1 QRIVITTF
9 AILSCGAAFGL
20 GLFGVLLTA
29 KRINETAGKSHFSII
44 EVKTKLLNSMQ
55 FLGGPAIAVVAYLV
69 TGWLLV
75 SVVTGLVVSA
85 VPALKSK
92 QRLRRDERG
101 LADAIATWTE
111 QLRDTLAGAHG
122 LEQAIVA
129 TSLHAP
135 LAISSAVGRLSA
147 QIQYGKLS
155 DGLRRFADDVD
166 HPISDF
172 VSAAL
177 ITATEYQARDLAQLL
192 GHLAQCARDEGRMR
206 TRIWVGRARTRS
218 SVRII
223 SVVVISFVSGL
234 IVFNREYL
242 SVYSSFD
249 GQVILSGIFILFG
262 ISLIM
267 LDQFSRISAPQR
279 FIRRRESPR

>member
-1 QRIVITTF
+1 MITTF
-9 AILSCGAAFGL
+9 VSLCCGAAFGL
-20 GLFGVLLTA
+20 GLFGVLLNIKKA
-29 KRINETAGKSHFSII
+29 NESSSKKHISIL
-44 EVKTKLLNSMQ
+44 EVKTKFLNSLK
-55 FLGGPAIAVVAYLV
+55 FFGGPAVALV
-69 TGWLLV
+69 TYLLTTWLLV

-129 TSLHAP
+129 TSVHAP
-135 LAISSAVGRLSA
+135 LAISSAVSRLSA

-223 SVVVISFVSGL
+223 TFVVISFVCAL
-234 IVFNREYL
+234 VVFNREYL
-242 SVYSSFD
+242 NVYSSFE
-249 GQVILSGIFILFG
+249 GQIILSGILILFG
-262 ISLIM
+262 CSLIM
-267 LDQFSRISAPQR
+267 LDQFSRIAAPQR
-279 FIRRRESPR
+279 FIRRRETVR

>member
-1 QRIVITTF
+1 MIT
-9 AILSCGAAFGL
+9 
-20 GLFGVLLTA
+20 
-29 KRINETAGKSHFSII
+29 
-44 EVKTKLLNSMQ
+44 
-55 FLGGPAIAVVAYLV
+55 
-69 TGWLLV
+69 LLV
-75 SVVTGLVVSA
+75 ILLCGVVTGLGAFIIFLAIRGNQVKFRNKNSDLQVNFSRSINMLIAPAVGVLIFFITRWLLVAVVLSLVFVA

-129 TSLHAP
+129 TSNHAP
-135 LAISSAVGRLSA
+135 AAISSAVRRLSA

-166 HPISDF
+166 HPIADF

-177 ITATEYQARDLAQLL
+177 ITATKYQARDLAQLL
-192 GHLAQCARDEGRMR
+192 GHLAQCAREEGRMR

-223 SVVVISFVSGL
+223 SSVVTGFVAMLVI
-234 IVFNREYL
+234 FNRDYL
-242 SVYSSFD
+242 SVYSSLE
-249 GQVILSGIFILFG
+249 GQVMLSFIFIVFG
-262 ISLIM
+262 VALIM
-267 LDQFSRISAPQR
+267 LDQFSRISTPQR
-279 FIRRRESPR
+279 FIRRREVVAQ

>member
-1 QRIVITTF
+1 MISTF
-9 AILSCGAAFGL
+9 ALACCGAAFGL
-20 GLFGVLLTA
+20 GIFATY
-29 KRINETAGKSHFSII
+29 SIF
-44 EVKTKLLNSMQ
+44 KTTKLSNSKIRFSFAEIKVKFLELLNY
-55 FLGGPAIAVVAYLV
+55 LGGPVFAILV
-69 TGWLLV
+69 FLITNWLIV
-75 SVVTGLVVSA
+75 SVVLGLVVIA

-129 TSLHAP
+129 TSVHAP
-135 LAISSAVGRLSA
+135 LAISSAVSRLSA

-155 DGLRRFADDVD
+155 DGLRRFAEDVD

-172 VSAAL
+172 VAAAL

-192 GHLAQCARDEGRMR
+192 GHLAQCAREEGRMR

-223 SVVVISFVSGL
+223 SFVVVGFVCAL
-234 IVFNREYL
+234 VVFNRDYL
-242 SVYSSFD
+242 NVYSSFE
-249 GQVILSGIFILFG
+249 GQVILSGIFVLFG
-262 ISLIM
+262 CSLIM
-267 LDQFSRISAPQR
+267 LDQFSRIAAPQR
-279 FIRRRESPR
+279 FIRRREVNN

>member
-1 QRIVITTF
+1 MITTF
-9 AILSCGAAFGL
+9 VSLCCGAAFGL
-20 GLFGVLLTA
+20 GLFGVLLNIKKA
-29 KRINETAGKSHFSII
+29 NESSSKKRFSVL
-44 EVKTKLLNSMQ
+44 EVKTKFLNSLK
-55 FLGGPAIAVVAYLV
+55 FFGGPAVALVAYLL
-69 TGWLLV
+69 TAWLLV
-75 SVVTGLVVSA
+75 SVVTGLVVGA

-122 LEQAIVA
+122 LVHAIVA
-129 TSLHAP
+129 TSAHAP
-135 LAISSAVGRLSA
+135 LAISSAVSRLSA

-223 SVVVISFVSGL
+223 TFVVIGFVCAL
-234 IVFNREYL
+234 VVFNREYL
-242 SVYSSFD
+242 NVYSSFE
-249 GQVILSGIFILFG
+249 GQIILSGIFILFG
-262 ISLIM
+262 CSLIM
-267 LDQFSRISAPQR
+267 LDQFSRIAAPQR
-279 FIRRRESPR
+279 FIRRRETVR

>member
-1 QRIVITTF
+1 MITWLVLASSGAATGLGVF
-9 AILSCGAAFGL
+9 VLLLALRNSQVSSHLNKTELRQNIGRSINKFAGIAVAIL
-20 GLFGVLLTA
+20 VYLLT
-29 KRINETAGKSHFSII
+29 R
-44 EVKTKLLNSMQ
+44 
-55 FLGGPAIAVVAYLV
+55 
-69 TGWLLV
+69 WLLV
-75 SVVTGLVVSA
+75 AVVLGLVVTA

-129 TSLHAP
+129 TSEHAP
-135 LAISSAVGRLSA
+135 MAIASAVRRLSA

-166 HPISDF
+166 HPIADF

-177 ITATEYQARDLAQLL
+177 ITATKYQARDLAQLL
-192 GHLAQCARDEGRMR
+192 GHLAQCAREEGRMR

-218 SVRII
+218 SVRIV
-223 SVVVISFVSGL
+223 SFVVIGFVAAL
-234 IVFNREYL
+234 VVFNRDYL
-242 SVYSSFD
+242 SVYSSLE
-249 GQVILSGIFILFG
+249 GQVMLSCIFVLFG
-262 ISLIM
+262 IALIM
-267 LDQFSRISAPQR
+267 LDQFSRIATPQR
-279 FIRRRESPR
+279 FIRRRETASR

>member
-1 QRIVITTF
+1 MITTLAVLF
-9 AILSCGAAFGL
+9 CGASFGL
-20 GLFGVLLTA
+20 GLFGILFTINRTRNSA
-29 KRINETAGKSHFSII
+29 KNKKLSIF
-44 EVKTKLLNSMQ
+44 EVRSKFQSSFK
-55 FLGGPAIAVVAYLV
+55 FLGGPAAALVVFML
-69 TGWLLV
+69 TSWLLV
-75 SVVTGLVVSA
+75 SVVIGLVVSA

-101 LADAIATWTE
+101 LAEAIATWTE

-135 LAISSAVGRLSA
+135 VAISSAVSRLSA

-166 HPISDF
+166 HPICDF

-177 ITATEYQARDLAQLL
+177 ITANEYQARDLAQLL
-192 GHLAQCARDEGRMR
+192 SHLAQCARDEGRMR

-223 SVVVISFVSGL
+223 SFVVIGFISALV
-234 IVFNREYL
+234 VFNREYL
-242 SVYSSFD
+242 SVYSSFE
-249 GQVILSGIFILFG
+249 GQIILSGIFILFG
-262 ISLIM
+262 CALVM
-267 LDQFSRISAPQR
+267 LDQFSRIAAPQR
-279 FIRRRESPR
+279 FIRRREMAR

>member
-1 QRIVITTF
+1 MIT
-9 AILSCGAAFGL
+9 
-20 GLFGVLLTA
+20 
-29 KRINETAGKSHFSII
+29 
-44 EVKTKLLNSMQ
+44 
-55 FLGGPAIAVVAYLV
+55 
-69 TGWLLV
+69 LLV
-75 SVVTGLVVSA
+75 ILLCGVVTGLGAFIIFLAIRGNQVKFRNKNSDLQVNFSRSINVLVAPAVGVLIFFITRWLLVAVVLSLVFVA

-129 TSLHAP
+129 TSNHAP
-135 LAISSAVGRLSA
+135 AAISSAVRRLSA

-166 HPISDF
+166 HPIADF

-177 ITATEYQARDLAQLL
+177 ITATKYQARDLAQLL
-192 GHLAQCARDEGRMR
+192 GHLAQCAREEGRMR

-223 SVVVISFVSGL
+223 SSVVTGFVAMLVI
-234 IVFNREYL
+234 FNRDYL
-242 SVYSSFD
+242 SVYSSLE
-249 GQVILSGIFILFG
+249 GQVMLSFIFIVFG
-262 ISLIM
+262 VALIM
-267 LDQFSRISAPQR
+267 LDQFSRISTPQR
-279 FIRRRESPR
+279 FIRRREAVAQ

>member
-1 QRIVITTF
+1 MITTF

-29 KRINETAGKSHFSII
+29 KRINETAGKSHLSII
-44 EVKTKLLNSMQ
+44 EVKTKLLNWMQ

>member
-1 QRIVITTF
+1 MITFLVI
-9 AILSCGAAFGL
+9 LLCG
-20 GLFGVLLTA
+20 
-29 KRINETAGKSHFSII
+29 
-44 EVKTKLLNSMQ
+44 
-55 FLGGPAIAVVAYLV
+55 
-69 TGWLLV
+69 
-75 SVVTGLVVSA
+75 VVTGLGAFIIFLAIRGNQVKFRNKNSDLQVNFSRSINMLIAPAVGVLIFFITRWLLVAVVLSLVFVA

-129 TSLHAP
+129 TSNHAP
-135 LAISSAVGRLSA
+135 AAISSAVRRLSA

-166 HPISDF
+166 HPIADF

-177 ITATEYQARDLAQLL
+177 ITATKYQARDLAQLL
-192 GHLAQCARDEGRMR
+192 GHLAQCAREEGRMR

-223 SVVVISFVSGL
+223 SSVVTGFVAMLVI
-234 IVFNREYL
+234 FNRDYL
-242 SVYSSFD
+242 SVYSSLE
-249 GQVILSGIFILFG
+249 GQVMLSFIFIVFG
-262 ISLIM
+262 VALIM
-267 LDQFSRISAPQR
+267 LDQFSRISTPQR
-279 FIRRRESPR
+279 FIRRREVVAQ

>member
-1 QRIVITTF
+1 MITTF
-9 AILSCGAAFGL
+9 AVLFCGASFGL
-20 GLFGVLLTA
+20 GLFGILFIINRTRRSTKSNRLSIFEIKTKFRSSLKFFVGPATAFVVFLLT
-29 KRINETAGKSHFSII
+29 S
-44 EVKTKLLNSMQ
+44 
-55 FLGGPAIAVVAYLV
+55 
-69 TGWLLV
+69 WLLV
-75 SVVTGLVVSA
+75 SVVIGLVVSA
-85 VPALKSK
+85 VPAFKSK

-101 LADAIATWTE
+101 LAEAIATWTE

-135 LAISSAVGRLSA
+135 LAISSAVSRLSA

-166 HPISDF
+166 HPTCDF

-192 GHLAQCARDEGRMR
+192 SHLAQCARDEGRMR

-223 SVVVISFVSGL
+223 SFVVVGFVSAL
-234 IVFNREYL
+234 VVFNRDYL
-242 SVYSSFD
+242 SVYSSFE
-249 GQVILSGIFILFG
+249 GQIILSGIFILFG
-262 ISLIM
+262 CALVM
-267 LDQFSRISAPQR
+267 LDQFSRIAAPQR
-279 FIRRRESPR
+279 FIRRREIAR

>member
-1 QRIVITTF
+1 MITTF
-9 AILSCGAAFGL
+9 VSLCCGAAFGL
-20 GLFGVLLTA
+20 GLFGVLLNIKKA
-29 KRINETAGKSHFSII
+29 NESSSKKHVSIL
-44 EVKTKLLNSMQ
+44 EVKTKFLNSLK
-55 FLGGPAIAVVAYLV
+55 FFGGPAVALV
-69 TGWLLV
+69 TYLMTAWLLV

-122 LEQAIVA
+122 LEQAIVV
-129 TSLHAP
+129 TSVHAP
-135 LAISSAVGRLSA
+135 LAISSAVSRLSA

-223 SVVVISFVSGL
+223 TFVVIGFVCAL
-234 IVFNREYL
+234 VVFNREYL
-242 SVYSSFD
+242 NVYSSFE
-249 GQVILSGIFILFG
+249 GQIILSGIFILFG
-262 ISLIM
+262 CSLIM
-267 LDQFSRISAPQR
+267 LDQFSRIAAPQR
-279 FIRRRESPR
+279 FIRRRETVR

>member
-1 QRIVITTF
+1 MTTF
-9 AILSCGAAFGL
+9 MSLCCGTAFGL
-20 GLFGVLLTA
+20 GLFGVLLNIKNA
-29 KRINETAGKSHFSII
+29 NESSNKKHFSVFEI
-44 EVKTKLLNSMQ
+44 KTKFLNSLK
-55 FLGGPAIAVVAYLV
+55 FVGGPAVALVSYLL
-69 TGWLLV
+69 TTWLLV
-75 SVVTGLVVSA
+75 SVVIGLVVNA

-92 QRLRRDERG
+92 QRLHRDERG

-129 TSLHAP
+129 TSVHAP
-135 LAISSAVGRLSA
+135 LAISSAVSRLSA

-177 ITATEYQARDLAQLL
+177 ITASEYQARDLAQLL

-223 SVVVISFVSGL
+223 TFVVVGFVSAL
-234 IVFNREYL
+234 VVFNREYL
-242 SVYSSFD
+242 SVYSSFE
-249 GQVILSGIFILFG
+249 GQIILSGIFILFG
-262 ISLIM
+262 CSLIM
-267 LDQFSRISAPQR
+267 LDQFSRIAAPQR
-279 FIRRRESPR
+279 FIRRRESTR

>member
-1 QRIVITTF
+1 MITTF
-9 AILSCGAAFGL
+9 VSLCCGAAFGL
-20 GLFGVLLTA
+20 GLFGVLLNIKKA
-29 KRINETAGKSHFSII
+29 NESSSKKRFSVL
-44 EVKTKLLNSMQ
+44 EVKTKFLNSLK
-55 FLGGPAIAVVAYLV
+55 FFGGPAVALVAYLL
-69 TGWLLV
+69 TAWLLV

-129 TSLHAP
+129 TSAHAP
-135 LAISSAVGRLSA
+135 LAISSAVSRLSA

-223 SVVVISFVSGL
+223 TFVVIGFVCAL
-234 IVFNREYL
+234 VVFNREYL
-242 SVYSSFD
+242 NVYSSLE
-249 GQVILSGIFILFG
+249 GQIILSGIFILFG
-262 ISLIM
+262 CSLIM
-267 LDQFSRISAPQR
+267 LDQFSRIAAPQR
-279 FIRRRESPR
+279 FIRRRETVR

>member
-1 QRIVITTF
+1 VITTF

>member
-1 QRIVITTF
+1 MISTF
-9 AILSCGAAFGL
+9 ALACCGAAFGL
-20 GLFGVLLTA
+20 GIFATYSIFKTTKFSNSKNRFSFA
-29 KRINETAGKSHFSII
+29 KIKVKFLKS
-44 EVKTKLLNSMQ
+44 LNY
-55 FLGGPAIAVVAYLV
+55 LGGPVVAILV
-69 TGWLLV
+69 FLITNWLIV
-75 SVVTGLVVSA
+75 SVVLGLVVIA

-129 TSLHAP
+129 TSVHAP
-135 LAISSAVGRLSA
+135 LAISSAISRLSA

-155 DGLRRFADDVD
+155 DGLRRFAEDVD

-172 VSAAL
+172 VAAAL

-192 GHLAQCARDEGRMR
+192 GHLAQCAREEGRMR

-223 SVVVISFVSGL
+223 SFVVVGFVSAL
-234 IVFNREYL
+234 VVFNRDYL
-242 SVYSSFD
+242 NVYSSFE
-249 GQVILSGIFILFG
+249 GQVILSGIFVLFG
-262 ISLIM
+262 CSLIM
-267 LDQFSRISAPQR
+267 LDQFSRIAAPQR
-279 FIRRRESPR
+279 FIRRREVNN

>member
-1 QRIVITTF
+1 MITWLVLASSGAATGLGVF
-9 AILSCGAAFGL
+9 VLLLALSNSQVSSHLNKTELRQNIGRSINKFAGIAVAIL
-20 GLFGVLLTA
+20 VYLLT
-29 KRINETAGKSHFSII
+29 R
-44 EVKTKLLNSMQ
+44 
-55 FLGGPAIAVVAYLV
+55 
-69 TGWLLV
+69 WLLV
-75 SVVTGLVVSA
+75 AVVLGLVVTA

-129 TSLHAP
+129 TSEHAP
-135 LAISSAVGRLSA
+135 MAIASAVRRLSA

-166 HPISDF
+166 HPIADF

-177 ITATEYQARDLAQLL
+177 ITATKYQARDLAQLL
-192 GHLAQCARDEGRMR
+192 GHLAQCAREEGRMR

-218 SVRII
+218 SVRIV
-223 SVVVISFVSGL
+223 SFVVIGFVAAL
-234 IVFNREYL
+234 VVFNRDYL
-242 SVYSSFD
+242 SVYSSLE
-249 GQVILSGIFILFG
+249 GQVMLSCIFVLFG
-262 ISLIM
+262 IALIM
-267 LDQFSRISAPQR
+267 LDQFSRIATPQR
-279 FIRRRESPR
+279 FIRRRETASR

>member
-1 QRIVITTF
+1 MITTF

-242 SVYSSFD
+242 SIYSSFD
-249 GQVILSGIFILFG
+249 GQVILSGIFIFVR
-262 ISLIM
+262 
-267 LDQFSRISAPQR
+267 QFSDHA
-279 FIRRRESPR
+279 

>member
-1 QRIVITTF
+1 MIT
-9 AILSCGAAFGL
+9 
-20 GLFGVLLTA
+20 
-29 KRINETAGKSHFSII
+29 
-44 EVKTKLLNSMQ
+44 
-55 FLGGPAIAVVAYLV
+55 
-69 TGWLLV
+69 LLV
-75 SVVTGLVVSA
+75 ILLCGVVTGLGSFIIFLAIRGNQVKFRNKNPDLQVNFSRSINVLVAPAVGVLIFFITRWLLVAVVLSLVFVA

-129 TSLHAP
+129 TSNHAP
-135 LAISSAVGRLSA
+135 AAISSAVRRLSA

-166 HPISDF
+166 HPIADF

-177 ITATEYQARDLAQLL
+177 ITATKYQARDLAQLL
-192 GHLAQCARDEGRMR
+192 GHLAQCAREEGRMR

-223 SVVVISFVSGL
+223 SSVVTGFVAMLVI
-234 IVFNREYL
+234 FNRDYL
-242 SVYSSFD
+242 SVYSSLE
-249 GQVILSGIFILFG
+249 GQVMLSFIFIVFG
-262 ISLIM
+262 VALIM
-267 LDQFSRISAPQR
+267 LDQFSRISTPQR
-279 FIRRRESPR
+279 FIRRREAVAQ

>member
-1 QRIVITTF
+1 MITTF

-20 GLFGVLLTA
+20 GLFGVLLTV
-29 KRINETAGKSHFSII
+29 KRINETAGKSYFSII

-262 ISLIM
+262 SSLIM

>member
-1 QRIVITTF
+1 MIATF
-9 AILSCGAAFGL
+9 AVLFCGASFGL
-20 GLFGVLLTA
+20 GFFGILLTINRTRSSA
-29 KRINETAGKSHFSII
+29 KSKRLSVFEIKSR
-44 EVKTKLLNSMQ
+44 
-55 FLGGPAIAVVAYLV
+55 FLSSLRFFGGPATAFLV
-69 TGWLLV
+69 FLLTSWLLV
-75 SVVTGLVVSA
+75 SVVIGLVVGA
-85 VPALKSK
+85 VPALQSK

-101 LADAIATWTE
+101 LAEAIATWTE

-129 TSLHAP
+129 TSVHAP
-135 LAISSAVGRLSA
+135 LAISSAVSRLSA

-166 HPISDF
+166 HPTCDF

-192 GHLAQCARDEGRMR
+192 SHLAQCARDEGRMR

-223 SVVVISFVSGL
+223 SFVVVGFVGAL
-234 IVFNREYL
+234 LVFNRDYL
-242 SVYSSFD
+242 IVYSSFE
-249 GQVILSGIFILFG
+249 GQVILSGIFVLFG
-262 ISLIM
+262 CALVM
-267 LDQFSRISAPQR
+267 LDQFSRIAAPQR
-279 FIRRRESPR
+279 FIRRREIAR

>member
-1 QRIVITTF
+1 MYSIFKTTNF
-9 AILSCGAAFGL
+9 SNSKNRFSVA
-20 GLFGVLLTA
+20 
-29 KRINETAGKSHFSII
+29 ETKVKFLKS
-44 EVKTKLLNSMQ
+44 LNY
-55 FLGGPAIAVVAYLV
+55 LGGPVVAILV
-69 TGWLLV
+69 FLITNWLIV
-75 SVVTGLVVSA
+75 SVVLGLVVTA

-129 TSLHAP
+129 TSVHAP
-135 LAISSAVGRLSA
+135 LAISSAVSRLSA

-155 DGLRRFADDVD
+155 DGLRRFAEDVD

-172 VSAAL
+172 VAAAL

-192 GHLAQCARDEGRMR
+192 GHLAQCAREEGRMR

-223 SVVVISFVSGL
+223 SFVVVSFVSAL
-234 IVFNREYL
+234 VVFNRDYL
-242 SVYSSFD
+242 NVYSSFE
-249 GQVILSGIFILFG
+249 GQVILSGIFVLFG
-262 ISLIM
+262 CSLIM

-279 FIRRRESPR
+279 FIRRREVNN

>member
-1 QRIVITTF
+1 MILIF
-9 AILSCGAAFGL
+9 ALACCGAAFGL
-20 GLFGVLLTA
+20 GIFAMYSIFKTTRFSNSKNRFSFA
-29 KRINETAGKSHFSII
+29 ETKVKFLKS
-44 EVKTKLLNSMQ
+44 LNY
-55 FLGGPAIAVVAYLV
+55 LGGPVVTIVVFLI
-69 TGWLLV
+69 TNWLIV
-75 SVVTGLVVSA
+75 SVVLGLVVIA

-129 TSLHAP
+129 TSPHAP
-135 LAISSAVGRLSA
+135 LAISSAVSRLSA

-155 DGLRRFADDVD
+155 DGLRRFAEDVD

-172 VSAAL
+172 VAAAL

-192 GHLAQCARDEGRMR
+192 GHLAQCAREEGRMR

-223 SVVVISFVSGL
+223 SFVVVGFVSAL
-234 IVFNREYL
+234 VVFNREYL
-242 SVYSSFD
+242 NVYSSFE

-262 ISLIM
+262 CSLIM
-267 LDQFSRISAPQR
+267 LDQFSRIAAPQR
-279 FIRRRESPR
+279 FIRRREVNN

>member
-1 QRIVITTF
+1 MITWLVL
-9 AILSCGAAFGL
+9 ASSGAATGL
-20 GLFGVLLTA
+20 GIFVMILAVRNSQTSSHLNKTEHRQNIGRSINMIVGPVVAVLVYLLT
-29 KRINETAGKSHFSII
+29 R
-44 EVKTKLLNSMQ
+44 
-55 FLGGPAIAVVAYLV
+55 
-69 TGWLLV
+69 WLLV
-75 SVVTGLVVSA
+75 AVVLGLVFTA
-85 VPALKSK
+85 VPGLKSK

-129 TSLHAP
+129 TSEHAP
-135 LAISSAVGRLSA
+135 MAIASAVRRLSA

-166 HPISDF
+166 HPIADF

-177 ITATEYQARDLAQLL
+177 ITATKYQARDLAQLL
-192 GHLAQCARDEGRMR
+192 GHLAQCAREEGRMR

-223 SVVVISFVSGL
+223 SFVVIGFVAAL
-234 IVFNREYL
+234 VVFNRDYL
-242 SVYSSFD
+242 SVYSSLE
-249 GQVILSGIFILFG
+249 GQIMLSCIFVVFG
-262 ISLIM
+262 IALIM
-267 LDQFSRISAPQR
+267 LDQFSRIATPQR
-279 FIRRRESPR
+279 FIRRRETASR

>member
-1 QRIVITTF
+1 MITTF
-9 AILSCGAAFGL
+9 VSLCCGAAFGL
-20 GLFGVLLTA
+20 GLFGVLLNIKKA
-29 KRINETAGKSHFSII
+29 NESSSKKRFSVL
-44 EVKTKLLNSMQ
+44 EVKTKFLNSLK
-55 FLGGPAIAVVAYLV
+55 FFGGPAVALV
-69 TGWLLV
+69 TYLLTTWLLV

-129 TSLHAP
+129 TSVHAP
-135 LAISSAVGRLSA
+135 LAISSAVSRLSA

-223 SVVVISFVSGL
+223 TFVVIGFVCAL
-234 IVFNREYL
+234 VVFNREYL
-242 SVYSSFD
+242 NVYSSFE
-249 GQVILSGIFILFG
+249 GQIILSGIFILFG
-262 ISLIM
+262 CSLIM
-267 LDQFSRISAPQR
+267 LDQFSRIAAPQR
-279 FIRRRESPR
+279 FIRRRETVR

>member
-1 QRIVITTF
+1 MITTF
-9 AILSCGAAFGL
+9 VSLCCGAAFGL
-20 GLFGVLLTA
+20 GLFGVLLNIKKA
-29 KRINETAGKSHFSII
+29 NESSSKKHISIL
-44 EVKTKLLNSMQ
+44 EVKTKFLNSLK
-55 FLGGPAIAVVAYLV
+55 FFGGPAVALVVYLL
-69 TGWLLV
+69 TAWLLV

-129 TSLHAP
+129 TSVHAP
-135 LAISSAVGRLSA
+135 LAISSAVSRLSA

-223 SVVVISFVSGL
+223 TFVVISFVCAL
-234 IVFNREYL
+234 VVFNREYL
-242 SVYSSFD
+242 NVYSSFE
-249 GQVILSGIFILFG
+249 GQIILSGIFILFG
-262 ISLIM
+262 CSLIM
-267 LDQFSRISAPQR
+267 LDQFSRIAAPQR
-279 FIRRRESPR
+279 FIRRRETVR

>member
-1 QRIVITTF
+1 MITTF
-9 AILSCGAAFGL
+9 VSLCCGAAFGL
-20 GLFGVLLTA
+20 GLFGVLLNIKKA
-29 KRINETAGKSHFSII
+29 NESSSKKHISIL
-44 EVKTKLLNSMQ
+44 EVKTKFLNSLK
-55 FLGGPAIAVVAYLV
+55 FFGGPAVALV
-69 TGWLLV
+69 TYLLTTWLLV

-92 QRLRRDERG
+92 QRVRRDERG

-129 TSLHAP
+129 TSVHAP
-135 LAISSAVGRLSA
+135 LAISSAVSRLSA

-223 SVVVISFVSGL
+223 TFVVISFVCAL
-234 IVFNREYL
+234 VVFNREYL
-242 SVYSSFD
+242 NVYSSFE
-249 GQVILSGIFILFG
+249 GQIILSGILILFG
-262 ISLIM
+262 CSLIM
-267 LDQFSRISAPQR
+267 LDQFSRIAAPQR
-279 FIRRRESPR
+279 FIRRRETVR

>member
-1 QRIVITTF
+1 MISTF
-9 AILSCGAAFGL
+9 ALACCGAAFGL
-20 GLFGVLLTA
+20 GIFATYSILKTTKFSNSKIRFSFAEIKVEFL
-29 KRINETAGKSHFSII
+29 KS
-44 EVKTKLLNSMQ
+44 LNY
-55 FLGGPAIAVVAYLV
+55 LGGPVVAILV
-69 TGWLLV
+69 FLITNWLIV
-75 SVVTGLVVSA
+75 SVVLGLVVIA

-129 TSLHAP
+129 TSVHAP
-135 LAISSAVGRLSA
+135 LAISSAVSRLSA

-155 DGLRRFADDVD
+155 DGLRRFAEDVD

-172 VSAAL
+172 VAAAL

-192 GHLAQCARDEGRMR
+192 GHLAQCAREEGRMR

-223 SVVVISFVSGL
+223 SFVVVSFVSAL
-234 IVFNREYL
+234 VVFNRDYL
-242 SVYSSFD
+242 NVYSSFE
-249 GQVILSGIFILFG
+249 GQVILSGIFVLFG
-262 ISLIM
+262 CSLIM
-267 LDQFSRISAPQR
+267 LDQFSRIAAPQR
-279 FIRRRESPR
+279 FIRRREVNN

>member
-1 QRIVITTF
+1 MITTF
-9 AILSCGAAFGL
+9 VSLCCGAAFGL
-20 GLFGVLLTA
+20 GLFGVLLNIKKA
-29 KRINETAGKSHFSII
+29 NESSIKKHI
-44 EVKTKLLNSMQ
+44 SILEVKTKFLNSLK
-55 FLGGPAIAVVAYLV
+55 FFGGPAVALVVYLL
-69 TGWLLV
+69 TAWLLV

-129 TSLHAP
+129 TSVHAP
-135 LAISSAVGRLSA
+135 LAISSAVSRLSA

-223 SVVVISFVSGL
+223 TFVVISFVCAL
-234 IVFNREYL
+234 VVFNREYL
-242 SVYSSFD
+242 NVYSSFE
-249 GQVILSGIFILFG
+249 GQIILSGIFILFG
-262 ISLIM
+262 CSLIM
-267 LDQFSRISAPQR
+267 LDQFSRIAAPQR
-279 FIRRRESPR
+279 FIRRRETVR

>member
-1 QRIVITTF
+1 MISTF
-9 AILSCGAAFGL
+9 ALACCGAAFGL
-20 GLFGVLLTA
+20 GIFATY
-29 KRINETAGKSHFSII
+29 SIL
-44 EVKTKLLNSMQ
+44 KTTKFLNSRIRFSFAEIKVEFLKSLN
-55 FLGGPAIAVVAYLV
+55 FLGGPVVAILV
-69 TGWLLV
+69 FWITNWLIV
-75 SVVTGLVVSA
+75 SVVLGLVVIA

-129 TSLHAP
+129 TSVHAP
-135 LAISSAVGRLSA
+135 LAISSAVSRLSA

-155 DGLRRFADDVD
+155 DGLRRFAEDVD

-172 VSAAL
+172 VAAAL

-192 GHLAQCARDEGRMR
+192 GHLAQCAREEGRMR

-223 SVVVISFVSGL
+223 SFVVVGFVCAL
-234 IVFNREYL
+234 VVFNRDYL
-242 SVYSSFD
+242 NVYSSFE
-249 GQVILSGIFILFG
+249 GQVILSGIFVLFG
-262 ISLIM
+262 CSLIM
-267 LDQFSRISAPQR
+267 LDQFSRIAAPQR
-279 FIRRRESPR
+279 FIRRREVNN

>member
-1 QRIVITTF
+1 MITTLAVLF
-9 AILSCGAAFGL
+9 YGASFGL
-20 GLFGVLLTA
+20 GLFGILFTINRTRNSA
-29 KRINETAGKSHFSII
+29 KSKKLSIF
-44 EVKTKLLNSMQ
+44 EVRSKFQSSFK
-55 FLGGPAIAVVAYLV
+55 FLGGPAAALVVFML
-69 TGWLLV
+69 TSWLLV
-75 SVVTGLVVSA
+75 SVVIGLVVSA

-101 LADAIATWTE
+101 LAEAIATWTE

-135 LAISSAVGRLSA
+135 VAISSAVSRLSA

-166 HPISDF
+166 HPICDF

-192 GHLAQCARDEGRMR
+192 SHLAQCARDEGRMR

-223 SVVVISFVSGL
+223 SFVVIGFISALV
-234 IVFNREYL
+234 VFNREYL
-242 SVYSSFD
+242 SVYSSFE
-249 GQVILSGIFILFG
+249 GQIILSGIFILFG
-262 ISLIM
+262 CALVM
-267 LDQFSRISAPQR
+267 LDQFSRIAAPQR
-279 FIRRRESPR
+279 FIRRREMAR

>member
-1 QRIVITTF
+1 MIMTF
-9 AILSCGAAFGL
+9 AVLLCGASFGL
-20 GLFGVLLTA
+20 GIFGILFTLNRTRNSA
-29 KRINETAGKSHFSII
+29 KSKKLSIFEIKSRFRNWL
-44 EVKTKLLNSMQ
+44 K
-55 FLGGPAIAVVAYLV
+55 FLGGPTVAFVAFLL
-69 TGWLLV
+69 TSWLLV
-75 SVVTGLVVSA
+75 SVVVGLVVSA

-101 LADAIATWTE
+101 FAEAIATWTE

-135 LAISSAVGRLSA
+135 IAISSAVSRLSA

-166 HPISDF
+166 HPTCDF

-192 GHLAQCARDEGRMR
+192 THLAQCARDEGRMR

-223 SVVVISFVSGL
+223 SFVVVGFVSAL
-234 IVFNREYL
+234 VVFNREYL
-242 SVYSSFD
+242 SVYSSFE

-262 ISLIM
+262 CALVM

-279 FIRRRESPR
+279 FIRRREIAR

>member
-1 QRIVITTF
+1 MITTF

-262 ISLIM
+262 SSLIM